1 MSEEYERLKM
11 ALDQANTPE
20 GRQAA
25 AQAMRDYLA
34 KNPSGGMLASSG
46 LRKSYPNTASLDS
59 IPDRIASD
67 PEFAKLMDRVV
78 NKK

>member
-1 MSEEYERLKM
+1 MSDEYVKLQQ
-11 ALDQANTPE
+11 ALAQATTPE

-25 AQAMRDYLA
+25 AQAMRDYQA
-34 KNPSGGMLASSG
+34 KNPGGGILATSG
-46 LRKSYPNTASLDS
+46 LRKSYPNVASLS
-59 IPDRIASD
+59 SLPDRIAND